1 MKTKHTWIVSP
12 NEAREARLMG
22 LFFQEKSLNDQL
34 NNLKGKAGD
43 DLIDEIQEQIL
54 QVEEDL
60 SEIEIAVIR
69 SDNKHGI
76 NSCGWEDEKKIIFQG
91 DTYNAEMFMLYMKAA
106 KTIAKSF
113 NEEG

>member
-60 SEIEIAVIR
+60 SEIEIAVEPVVNIETLTVL
-69 SDNKHGI
+69 SVELNPDTTGSYSSNKQ
-76 NSCGWEDEKKIIFQG
+76 SIF
-91 DTYNAEMFMLYMKAA
+91 NHLFFS
-106 KTIAKSF
+106 I
-113 NEEG
+113 